1 MRLTAKRI
9 EFWKGEVSSFL
20 SSGQSVAQFSKD
32 KPYCSKSL
40 SVWVGRLQS
49 EENETEPS
57 GFTKVQIQSQV
68 KTKHLSSLPDPE
80 WVARLILA
88 LGAQQ

>member
-40 SVWVGRLQS
+40 SVWVGRLQGQVS
-49 EENETEPS
+49 KTAPS
-57 GFTKVQIQSQV
+57 RFTKVQSSA
-68 KTKHLSSLPDPE
+68 KAERSSSLPDPE

-88 LGAQQ
+88 FGAQQ